1 MKEVLYIFLKSGWP
15 PSKFLAQNCTC
26 LKKCRDKN
34 GAEAEEKAINDWPNL
49 GSIPCIGTI
58 LWQDSWFLVVL
69 ADWSLAWMFSEGTRR
84 WGNILEVNN

>member
-1 MKEVLYIFLKSGWP
+1 MIFFQAYDLTNLRFFVCFIRVRYGLLLMKEVLYIFLKSGWP

-58 LWQDSWFLVVL
+58 L
-69 ADWSLAWMFSEGTRR
+69 
-84 WGNILEVNN
+84 